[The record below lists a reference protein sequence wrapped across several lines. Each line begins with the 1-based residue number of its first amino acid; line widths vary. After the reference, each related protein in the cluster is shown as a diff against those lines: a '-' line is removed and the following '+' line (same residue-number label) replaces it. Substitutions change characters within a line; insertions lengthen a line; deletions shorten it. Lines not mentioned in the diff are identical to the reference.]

1 MVAECAASDLPP
13 GGGDPSNIHHHCL
26 DYCFIYVAPGRLLGS
41 HADGT
46 PGLFD
51 SVNED
56 NDVTW
61 FDIPE
66 GAADDA
72 AFAHGGVNGYDDR
85 PMREYLVEL
94 K

>member
-1 MVAECAASDLPP
+1 MRP
-13 GGGDPSNIHHHCL
+13 GRLTLTLTLKLTEPEPEPEPE
-26 DYCFIYVAPGRLLGS
+26 PGRLLGS

-46 PGLFD
+46 LGLFD

>member
-1 MVAECAASDLPP
+1 MMISATVMSSGLPSGCHSLTGHP
-13 GGGDPSNIHHHCL
+13 
-26 DYCFIYVAPGRLLGS
+26 
-41 HADGT
+41 DGT

-66 GAADDA
+66 GAPEDPS
-72 AFAHGGVNGYDDR
+72 FAHGGKNGYDDR
-85 PMREYLVEL
+85 PMREYLVEF

>member
-1 MVAECAASDLPP
+1 MVAARAASDLPP
-13 GGGDPSNIHHHCL
+13 GGGDPSDIHHHCL

-46 PGLFD
+46 LGLFD

>member
-1 MVAECAASDLPP
+1 LPP
-13 GGGDPSNIHHHCL
+13 
-26 DYCFIYVAPGRLLGS
+26 PGRLLGYT
-41 HADGT
+41 ADGQ

-51 SVNED
+51 SNNED
-56 NDVTW
+56 GDVQW

-66 GAADDA
+66 GAGADPA
-72 AFAHGGVNGYDDR
+72 YAHGGRNGYDDR

>member
-1 MVAECAASDLPP
+1 MSRLYL
-13 GGGDPSNIHHHCL
+13 N
-26 DYCFIYVAPGRLLGS
+26 VAPSLVRS
-41 HADGT
+41 STNPSQGT
-46 PGLFD
+46 LGLFD
-51 SVNED
+51 SINED

-72 AFAHGGVNGYDDR
+72 AFAHGGKNGYDDR